1 MIYSGK
7 AQARNQLIL
16 LILVFA
22 LIIALIILAKGLA
35 GVLGEASDIELCK
48 ASTALA
54 SVEFKLKHI
63 PVLKADSPVKSK
75 CETEYLTINNKI
87 PLNEEKVTIGE
98 DWRRDEEFLK
108 KFIFQKLATCWYQFG
123 EGKVK
128 VYQAHDDGPDSAC
141 SVCSKIVPGKDFPY
155 NRGITGRITGLYSYA
170 QENEH
175 SENVNYLTYLTGGAE
190 IVPDLNDVTSGGT
203 ITFNQP
209 YFTVFQVVGHGIFN
223 LQDKV
228 DTWGDDDN
236 QGFVGCTRGDGERFD
251 SKEKAKNGKIGCN
264 GDGTVD
270 GVNFGRLIEGGI
282 VTVRMV
288 PASGITANNC
298 KRLV

>member
-48 ASTALA
+48 ASTVLA
-54 SVEFKLKHI
+54 SVEFKLKYI

-141 SVCSKIVPGKDFPY
+141 GVCSKIVPGKDFPY
-155 NRGITGRITGLYSYA
+155 KDKDRGITGLYSYA
-170 QENEH
+170 QEKEH

-203 ITFNQP
+203 IIFDQP
-209 YFTVFQVVGHGIFN
+209 YFTVFQVVGHGIVN

-236 QGFVGCTRGDGERFD
+236 KGFVGCTRGLDKTFD
-251 SKEKAKNGKIGCN
+251 TKEANGKIGCN
-264 GDGTVD
+264 GDNGTLD